1 MGNDQDLPVYWI
13 VPSIRAPV
21 KHAARY
27 AARYAVPSPKFTG
40 DGVAAFRR
48 NKALGTWK
56 KTFSTLLVAARMPV
70 YLRINK
76 SVTLNAARL
85 TYGLPGSALAMR
97 GSHPLDD

>member
-27 AARYAVPSPKFTG
+27 AVPSPKFTG
-40 DGVAAFRR
+40 NGVAAFRP

-56 KTFSTLLVAARMPV
+56 KTFSTLLIAARMPV
-70 YLRINK
+70 YLRINT
-76 SVTLNAARL
+76 SVTRNAARL
-85 TYGLPGSALAMR
+85 TYGLPG
-97 GSHPLDD
+97 

>member
-13 VPSIRAPV
+13 VPSIRARV
-21 KHAARY
+21 KH

-40 DGVAAFRR
+40 DGIAAFRR

-56 KTFSTLLVAARMPV
+56 KTFSTLVVAARMPV

-76 SVTLNAARL
+76 SVTRNAARL
-85 TYGLPGSALAMR
+85 TYSLPGSALAMR